1 MRKELTVYVNTI
13 EKGEEFSI
21 MSVKQDRGFVIINSG
36 GNKFTANVQELED
49 ALKALKEFNEVN
61 VQETKSESTAIVMS
75 YGDDQW
81 FSYKYS

>member
-36 GNKFTANVQELED
+36 AGKFTANVQELED
-49 ALKALKEFNEVN
+49 ALKALKEFNEAN
-61 VQETKSESTAIVMS
+61 VQETKSESSAIVMS
-75 YGDDQW
+75 YGDDQ
-81 FSYKYS
+81 

>member
-13 EKGEEFSI
+13 EAGEEFSI

-49 ALKALKEFNEVN
+49 ALKALKEFNEAN

-75 YGDDQW
+75 YGDDQ
-81 FSYKYS
+81 

>member
-36 GNKFTANVQELED
+36 VGKFTANVQELED
-49 ALKALKEFNEVN
+49 ALKALKEFNDAN

-75 YGDDQW
+75 YGDDQ
-81 FSYKYS
+81 